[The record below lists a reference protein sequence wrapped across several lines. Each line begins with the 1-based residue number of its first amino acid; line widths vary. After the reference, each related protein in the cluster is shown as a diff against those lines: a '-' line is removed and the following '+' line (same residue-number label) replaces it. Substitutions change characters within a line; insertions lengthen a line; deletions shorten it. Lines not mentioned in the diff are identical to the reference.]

1 MVECISKLLCYL
13 CILLAKNYMLDV
25 NRGINDLKDKHKY
38 MGIYLYYPCGWAI
51 KYLTCKSK
59 KIRAFNSVLD
69 IKNKGLQVLG

>member
-1 MVECISKLLCYL
+1 
-13 CILLAKNYMLDV
+13 MLDV
-25 NRGINDLKDKHKY
+25 SRGINDLKDKHKY

-69 IKNKGLQVLG
+69 IKNKGLQVLR